1 MEKKQRAQARTGK
14 VGNQMKSAER
24 LQSIRS
30 LLDVRGRVSVVELA
44 EQYQVAQE
52 TIRRDLVKLEKNGI
66 VRKIHGGAVSSQ
78 HKYEQ
83 SLAVRFTQDIP
94 QKHALAQLAVDL
106 IPAGSTLFIDFG
118 TTTNIFAKHVKELSD
133 LTVFTNSHLIAATLS
148 ENPTCEVFVLGGR
161 YDDQIKANL
170 GQMVIAGIGEFF
182 ADFAVIGIGGVD
194 PKFGFSDQN
203 IDEATIARAMIA
215 RSNECIVLADPSKF
229 NRHGIAHVA
238 NPSQI
243 DCLVSSEAPD
253 DEVCAA
259 LTSRGVTLK
268 FPE

>member
-1 MEKKQRAQARTGK
+1 
-14 VGNQMKSAER
+14 MKSAER

-30 LLDVRGRVSVVELA
+30 LLDIRGRVSVVELA

-52 TIRRDLVKLEKNGI
+52 TIRRDLMKLEKNGV

-78 HKYEQ
+78 NKYEQ
-83 SLAVRFTQDIP
+83 SLAARFTQYIP
-94 QKHALAQLAVDL
+94 QKHELAQIAVEL

-118 TTTNIFAKHVKELSD
+118 TTTNVFAEHIKELSD

-148 ENPTCEVFVLGGR
+148 GNSSCEVFVLGGR

-170 GQMVIAGIGEFF
+170 GPMVIDGIGQFF

-203 IDEATIARAMIA
+203 IDEATIAKAMIA
-215 RSNECIVLADPSKF
+215 RSTESVILADPSKF

-238 NPSQI
+238 DFSQV
-243 DCLVSSEAPD
+243 DYLVSSEVPD
-253 DEVCAA
+253 SSITAILAE
-259 LTSRGVTLK
+259 RGVELK
-268 FPE
+268 TPD

>member
-1 MEKKQRAQARTGK
+1 
-14 VGNQMKSAER
+14 MKSSER

-30 LLDVRGRVSVVELA
+30 LLDIRGRVSVVELA

-52 TIRRDLVKLEKNGI
+52 TIRRDLMKLEKNGV

-78 HKYEQ
+78 NKYEQ
-83 SLAVRFTQDIP
+83 SLAARFTQDIP
-94 QKHALAQLAVDL
+94 QKHELAHLAVSF

-118 TTTNIFAKHVKELSD
+118 TTTNVFAEHLKELSD

-148 ENPTCEVFVLGGR
+148 ENSSCEVFVLGGR
-161 YDDQIKANL
+161 YDNQIKANL
-170 GQMVIAGIGEFF
+170 GPMVVEGIGQFF

-203 IDEATIARAMIA
+203 IDEATIAKAMIA
-215 RSNECIVLADPSKF
+215 RSNESIVLADPSKF

-238 NPSQI
+238 DFHQV
-243 DCLVSSEAPD
+243 DFLVSSERPD
-253 DEVCAA
+253 NAICATLAERGIA
-259 LTSRGVTLK
+259 LKV
-268 FPE
+268 PE